1 MPTFSEATELIV
13 STLGRELHGSQ
24 VWIGHLDRDR
34 EVLRVVATGGNA
46 AIGLEAGMEAPIE
59 DSFCHHLANGA
70 PAVANDVPADPSYGL
85 LPATEALGIGSFAGV
100 PLRLPDGTA
109 VGTICTF
116 HRGRDAYGP
125 RELGLLDAFGALLAR
140 DIAHQRRGATL
151 QQVVA
156 ELRKQATTDP
166 LTGVA
171 NRRAFHLALVRA
183 KRRGRPQDAVAVVD
197 IDRFKA
203 INDAY
208 GHLAGDGVL
217 TGIASALGAAGAR
230 RDTVGRIGGDEF
242 AVVLTGG
249 DPAVWQAQVEARV
262 AVLAAE
268 LGHPLTVSIG
278 IASLEDA
285 ASPEDA
291 LARADE
297 ALYAA
302 KRGLLTAV

>member
-1 MPTFSEATELIV
+1 MPTFSEVTELVV

-46 AIGLEAGMEAPIE
+46 SIGLEPGMEAPIE
-59 DSFCHHLANGA
+59 DSFCHHLAGGA
-70 PAVANDVPADPSYGL
+70 APVANDVPADPAYGL
-85 LPATEALGIGSFAGV
+85 LPATKGMGVGSFAGV
-100 PLRLPDGTA
+100 ALRLPDGTA
-109 VGTICTF
+109 VGTVCAF
-116 HRGRDAYGP
+116 HRDRGAYGA

-156 ELRKQATTDP
+156 ELRRQATTDP

-171 NRRAFHLALVRA
+171 NRRALHVALSRA
-183 KRRGRPQDAVAVVD
+183 LRRQRPTDAVAVVD

-203 INDAY
+203 INDAH
-208 GHLAGDGVL
+208 GHLAGDAVL
-217 TGIASALGAAGAR
+217 TSVAAALCAERAR
-230 RDTVGRIGGDEF
+230 RDTVGRLGGDEF

-249 DPAVWQAQVEARV
+249 DPAAWQARVQARI
-262 AVLAAE
+262 AALAAE
-268 LGHPLTVSIG
+268 LGHPLTVSVG
-278 IASLEDA
+278 IAPLHGA

-291 LARADE
+291 LGRADE
-297 ALYAA
+297 ELYAA
-302 KRGLLTAV
+302 KRGLLTAA